1 MLRDGD
7 FHILGTLVG
16 VLIVTVTFN
25 GLSLLGAQ
33 SYVQFLFQGGILV
46 AATALSSTSR
56 RLLLHPARR

>member
-1 MLRDGD
+1 M
-7 FHILGTLVG
+7 GTLVG

-56 RLLLHPARR
+56 RMLLASVRH